1 MYEIRIHSRGGQG
14 GVTAARLL
22 ALAAFRDGKYA
33 TACPFYGAERRGAPV
48 VSFVRI
54 DDAPIKVYSQI
65 RNPDMVVVL
74 DASVMDTVD
83 VLQGLKPDGTVI
95 INSEKPH
102 AFPGFAAYNVD
113 LTGIA
118 LAENLAIA
126 GEAVG
131 RLHAAGIVHGDLTT
145 SNMIVRDGR
154 CVLID
159 FGLAHMSAETEDRGV
174 DLHVLFQTLESTT
187 AEPEP
192 LKAAFLQGYASAFPA
207 AAEIREREQEIERRG
222 RYL

>member
-126 GEAVG
+126 GTPIVNTPFLGAVA
-131 RLHAAGIVHGDLTT
+131 RI
-145 SNMIVRDGR
+145 
-154 CVLID
+154 
-159 FGLAHMSAETEDRGV
+159 GLVSFESAK
-174 DLHVLFQTLESTT
+174 Q
-187 AEPEP
+187 A
-192 LKAAFLQGYASAFPA
+192 
-207 AAEIREREQEIERRG
+207 IRETFSDERNVKVAEAAYQEMVI
-222 RYL
+222 